1 MRWPRTRADYN
12 RACGTCGGKLV
23 CWPAQNRP
31 GNRHPQATP
40 GLIKV
45 EYTEPGEEAL
55 DWVGVFPE
63 GSGEIGS
70 FGQTEEIDRGVA
82 EGGQVMSASGKT
94 DPAAVLSPMRIANP
108 MLAIFD
114 APMATPQ
121 SEQLH
126 RTCPIGCKTGNG
138 VLDLARGVA
147 TSGASCVP
155 VATLERGPATGGRE
169 AAQYACSPP
178 VVVASGVRVLCRSCW
193 PG

>member
-1 MRWPRTRADYN
+1 M
-12 RACGTCGGKLV
+12 
-23 CWPAQNRP
+23 
-31 GNRHPQATP
+31 
-40 GLIKV
+40 
-45 EYTEPGEEAL
+45 L
-55 DWVGVFPE
+55 DSVGVFPE

-126 RTCPIGCKTGNG
+126 RTCPIGRKTGNG
-138 VLDLARGVA
+138 VLDFARGVA
-147 TSGASCVP
+147 TS
-155 VATLERGPATGGRE
+155 ERRAFQSQHLSEARPLGRE
-169 AAQYACSPP
+169 KRHNTRARLQSSSRQ
-178 VVVASGVRVLCRSCW
+178 ASVSFVGRAGLGDGSEALTPRRGGKIPARNRRQSYLSVPAGCL
-193 PG
+193 